1 MNPNKSEF
9 IEEYPGL
16 ENMRIGKEQE
26 SDKEFMQGYL
36 NMIGGR
42 EYLQMLKER
51 EKDESIESK

>member
-36 NMIGGR
+36 NMIGGKR
-42 EYLQMLKER
+42 YLKILQEKEFR
-51 EKDESIESK
+51 KK